1 MTHRVTFTH
10 TKPDGATF
18 YNIRNNPSRP
28 AELDAHAELES
39 TLAAAEADGRIES
52 MSINEDGNTLTAVI
66 NYRDEDA
73 YTSVKDSAA
82 VAAYNTALAA
92 YNTANGITVAVEEET
107 V

>member
-92 YNTANGITVAVEEET
+92 YNTANGITVAVAEET

>member
-52 MSINEDGNTLTAVI
+52 MSFNEDGNTLTAVI

-92 YNTANGITVAVEEET
+92 YNTANGITVEVAEET

>member
-10 TKPDGATF
+10 TKPDGAAF

-28 AELDAHAELES
+28 AELDAHADLES

-66 NYRDEDA
+66 NYRDADA
-73 YTSVKDSAA
+73 YASVRDSAA
-82 VAAYNTALAA
+82 VAEYNTALAA
-92 YNTANGITVAVEEET
+92 YNTANGITVTPSEET

>member
-92 YNTANGITVAVEEET
+92 YNTANGITVEVAEET

>member
-10 TKPDGATF
+10 TKPDGAAF
-18 YNIRNNPSRP
+18 YNIRNNPSRS
-28 AELDAHAELES
+28 AELDSHAELES

-66 NYRDEDA
+66 NYRDADA
-73 YTSVKDSAA
+73 YASVRDSAA
-82 VAAYNTALAA
+82 VAEYNTALAA
-92 YNTANGITVAVEEET
+92 YNTANGITVTASEET

>member
-28 AELDAHAELES
+28 AELDAHADLES

-92 YNTANGITVAVEEET
+92 YNTANGITVAVAEET